1 MMNRRVL
8 AASVFDNI
16 TTIIPPIHFKTL
28 LNKVHHLK
36 SFVYHSVTMTG
47 KGDKVRIIAKIVPR
61 TNSIA
66 KCSGCG
72 KPCPGYDHMPRPR
85 DFDFIPIWNIPVT
98 LSYTMRRVD
107 CPTCGIK
114 IEAVPW
120 AQGKHACCDV
130 YRHFL
135 ASWARRMSWKETA
148 ACFHTNWDTVCRS
161 VKWVVEY
168 GLKHRILEDITAL
181 GVDEVTYSKGHKYM
195 TLVYQIDS
203 GSKRLLGIIKDRDTQ
218 ALTSFFETF
227 GAERCA
233 KIKVV
238 CSDMWKPYLN
248 VIAAM
253 LPMALNVL
261 DRFHIAKKLGEAID
275 EVRRQ
280 EVKQLA
286 TEGYEPVLKNAR
298 FCFLKRAC
306 NLTIRQSTKLRD
318 LLKYDLKSMRAL
330 ALKESFDAFW
340 QYESPR
346 WARWYLKKWCNRAMR
361 SKLEPMKKFVRTLRN
376 HEELLMNY
384 FKAGKLYN
392 SGIVEGLNLRINL
405 CMRKAYGYRS
415 FKLLQISLFHTL
427 GDLPE
432 PKFTHRFC

>member
-1 MMNRRVL
+1 
-8 AASVFDNI
+8 
-16 TTIIPPIHFKTL
+16 
-28 LNKVHHLK
+28 
-36 SFVYHSVTMTG
+36 
-47 KGDKVRIIAKIVPR
+47 
-61 TNSIA
+61 
-66 KCSGCG
+66 
-72 KPCPGYDHMPRPR
+72 
-85 DFDFIPIWNIPVT
+85 
-98 LSYTMRRVD
+98 MRRVN

-114 IEAVPW
+114 VETVPW
-120 AQGKHACCDV
+120 AQGKHGCCDV
-130 YRHFL
+130 FRHFL

-148 ACFHTNWDTVCRS
+148 ECFQTNWDKVCRS
-161 VKWVVEY
+161 VKWVVDF
-168 GLKHRILEDITAL
+168 GLKHRELEDITAI
-181 GVDEVTYSKGHKYM
+181 GVDEVTYSKGHRYM

-203 GSKRLLGIIKDRDTQ
+203 SRKRLLGVIRDRDTQ
-218 ALTSFFETF
+218 SLTSFFESF
-227 GAERCA
+227 GATRCA

-248 VIAAM
+248 VISAM
-253 LPMALNVL
+253 LPTALNVL

-286 TEGYEPVLKNAR
+286 AEGYEPILKNSR
-298 FCFLKRAC
+298 YCFLKRSS
-306 NLTIRQSTKLRD
+306 NLTIRQATKLRD
-318 LLKYDLKSMRAL
+318 LLKYNLKSVRAL

-346 WARWYLKKWCNRAMR
+346 WARWYLTKWCTRAMR
-361 SKLEPMKKFVRTLRN
+361 SKLEPMKKFVGTLRN
-376 HEELLMNY
+376 HEDLLMNY

-415 FKLLQISLFHTL
+415 FDLLQISLYHTL

-432 PKFTHRFC
+432 PKFTHKFC